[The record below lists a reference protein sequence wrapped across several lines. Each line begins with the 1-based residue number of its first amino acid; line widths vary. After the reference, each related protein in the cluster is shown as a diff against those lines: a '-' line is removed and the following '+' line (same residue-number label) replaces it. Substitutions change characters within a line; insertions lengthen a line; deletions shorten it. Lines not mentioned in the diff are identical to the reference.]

1 MADVKTSLKETE
13 EHYKFVKEA
22 YINKVYGHAMGL
34 LEKFRFQVQ
43 HEISLRDHNL
53 AFREQELA
61 QQRSENCKSHA
72 SLSNQFA
79 Y

>member
-1 MADVKTSLKETE
+1 MKTSLKETE
-13 EHYKFVKEA
+13 EYFKFVKEA

-61 QQRSENCKSHA
+61 QQRSENCKS
-72 SLSNQFA
+72 
-79 Y
+79 